1 MNLDELLGRYRN
13 DLRVNRIAEKLRQ
26 LPRVKLHLEGL
37 LCSSDAFIA
46 AAVFGKTSLN
56 HLFIYP
62 EKEEAAYF
70 QNNLSGL
77 LEGKDVMY
85 FPDSFKRPGKF
96 DEVNNNNILL
106 RTETVNR
113 LSNSGTTGEL
123 IVTYPEAL
131 FEKVVQRT
139 VLKENIIEIS
149 IGAKLDAD
157 FVMELLVEHGFGRVD
172 FVYEPGQFSI
182 RGGIIDVFSFG
193 NELPYRVELFGD
205 EVESVRI
212 FDPSTQLSER
222 KLAKVTIVPN
232 IQTQFSAEQKA
243 SLFETL
249 PVNTVIWMKD
259 LAFTLDIL
267 DKCFNSAVA
276 MFEAVTGGGKVDVD
290 EQNHFFLSHPSQTF
304 EPAKKLSEHL
314 LNFSCI
320 ELSKKS
326 MLGGETVPFNIKP
339 QPVLNKNF
347 NLLIENLGQNQKQGI
362 VNFLFSENPKQLKR
376 FNHIFEDMQAEVQ
389 LFPIV
394 KSVHEGFIDED
405 LKVACYTDHQIFER
419 YHKYNIRAGFSKSQA
434 LLLKTLRE
442 MKPGDY
448 VTHIDHGVGVFSG
461 LEKIEVNGHL
471 QEAVRLIYKDN
482 DLLYVS
488 IGSLH
493 KISKYT
499 GKEGTAPKMNKLG
512 TDTWEQV
519 KRRTK
524 KRIKDIAE
532 ELIQLYAKR
541 KAQKGFSFNK
551 DTYLQTE
558 LEASFIYED
567 TPDQVKATKD
577 FKTDMEAEHPMDR
590 LVCGD
595 VGFGKT
601 EIAIRAAFK
610 TVTDGKQAAVLAPTT
625 ILTLQ
630 HYKTFSERLKD
641 FPCKIDYINRF
652 KTAAQ
657 RKDTLRKLEKGE
669 IDIIIGTHAL
679 LSKNVKFK
687 DLGLLVV
694 DEEQKFGVSAKERLR
709 ELKVNVD
716 TLTLTAT
723 PIPRTLQ
730 FSLMGARDLSI
741 INTPPPN
748 RQPIQT
754 ELHVYNDD
762 ILRDAIYYE
771 IYRGGQVF
779 FVHNRVKDINE
790 LAGMMKKLCPDV
802 DFGVAHGQMEGHHL
816 EEAMMKFINKET
828 DVLVCTNIVESG
840 LDIPNA
846 NTMIINNSHWFGL
859 SDLHQLRGRVG
870 RSNKKAFCYL
880 FTPPLSA
887 LPDDARK
894 RLKTIEEYSELGSGF
909 NIAMRDMDIRGA
921 GNLLGAEQSG
931 FIAEIGYETYHK
943 ILDETIRELKE
954 TEFKELY
961 KDELE
966 KKHDYVSECQV
977 DTDVEMLIPDEYVR
991 NINERLSLYTELSN
1005 LKDEQGL
1012 TKFREELRDRFGP
1025 VPPQVEELFSA
1036 VRLSWLGKELG
1047 FEKIVIKSN
1056 QLRGYFP
1063 ENQESFYYQTETFGN
1078 ILKYVQSHPSKCRVK
1093 QTEKNLFIIFEGIKT
1108 MEEARVKLRDVQE
1121 KVRNGVAV

>member
-1 MNLDELLGRYRN
+1 MNLDDLLGLYRN
-13 DLRVNRIAEKLRQ
+13 D
-26 LPRVKLHLEGL
+26 PRVKLLTEKIQSSPPQNLHLTGVV
-37 LCSSDAFIA
+37 CSADAFVA
-46 AAVFGKTSLN
+46 AAVFGKAVLH
-56 HLFIYP
+56 HLFIFP
-62 EKEEAAYF
+62 DKEEAAYF
-70 QNNLSGL
+70 QNNLTNL
-77 LEGKDVMY
+77 LEGKEILF

-96 DEVNNNNILL
+96 EEVNNNNILL

-113 LSNSGTTGEL
+113 LNASATSGEL

-131 FEKVVQRT
+131 FEKVVSRT
-139 VLKENIIEIS
+139 VLKENIIDIS
-149 IGAKLDAD
+149 IGNKLDAD
-157 FVMELLVEHGFGRVD
+157 FVTDLLVEYGFARVD

-205 EVESVRI
+205 EVESIRI

-222 KLAKVTIVPN
+222 KLSKVTIVPN
-232 IQTQFSAEQKA
+232 IQTQFSAEQKT
-243 SLFETL
+243 SFFETL
-249 PVNTVIWMKD
+249 PATTVIWLKD
-259 LAFTLDIL
+259 LAFTTEVLN
-267 DKCFNSAVA
+267 KCFDEAVA
-276 MFEAVTGGGKVDVD
+276 LYQTTAAGKKAEWD
-290 EQNHFFLSHPSQTF
+290 ELNHFFSA
-304 EPAKKLSEHL
+304 EPAQIFETVKNFAGHL
-314 LNFSCI
+314 ARFSCI
-320 ELSKKS
+320 ELSAKALLK
-326 MLGGETVPFNIKP
+326 GETIEFNIKP
-339 QPVLNKNF
+339 QPVFNKHF
-347 NLLIENLGQNQKQGI
+347 NLLIQNLHQNQKQNI
-362 VNFLFSENPKQLKR
+362 INFLFSENPKQLKR
-376 FNHIFEDMQAEVQ
+376 FNHIFEDMQAQVQ

-394 KSVHEGFIDED
+394 RGIHQGFIDTD
-405 LKVACYTDHQIFER
+405 LKMACYTDHQIFER
-419 YHKYNIRAGFSKSQA
+419 YHKYNIKTGFNKSQA
-434 LLLKTLRE
+434 LLMKTLRE
-442 MKPGDY
+442 LKPGDY

-461 LEKIEVNGHL
+461 LEKIDVNGQM
-471 QEAVRLIYKDN
+471 QEAVRLLYRDN

-499 GKEGTAPKMNKLG
+499 GKEGTQPKMNKLG

-532 ELIQLYAKR
+532 ELIQLYARR
-541 KAQKGFSFNK
+541 KAQQGFAFNK

-558 LEASFIYED
+558 LEASFMYED

-610 TVTDGKQAAVLAPTT
+610 AVADGKQAAILAPTT

-630 HYKTFSERLKD
+630 HYKTFSERLKE
-641 FPCKIDYINRF
+641 FPCRIEYLNRF
-652 KTAAQ
+652 KSSAQ
-657 RKDTLRKLEKGE
+657 RKEVLTKLESGE
-669 IDIIIGTHAL
+669 VDILIGTHAL
-679 LSKNVKFK
+679 LSKNLKFK
-687 DLGLLVV
+687 DLGLLIV

-730 FSLMGARDLSI
+730 FSLLGARDLSI

-754 ELHVYNDD
+754 GLQVYNDVT
-762 ILRDAIYYE
+762 LRDAIYFE

-790 LAGMMKKLCPDV
+790 MAGMLKKLCPDV
-802 DFGVAHGQMEGHHL
+802 DFGVAHGQQEGHHL
-816 EEAMMKFINKET
+816 EEAMLKFVNKET

-846 NTMIINNSHWFGL
+846 NTIIINNAHWFGL

-880 FTPPLSA
+880 FTPPVST

-894 RLKTIEEYSELGSGF
+894 RLKTIEEFSDLGSGF

-943 ILDETIRELKE
+943 ILDETIRELKQ

-961 KDELE
+961 KEELE
-966 KKHDYVSECQV
+966 QKQDFVRECQV
-977 DTDVEMLIPDEYVR
+977 DSDVEMLIPDAYVR
-991 NINERLSLYTELSN
+991 NINERLNLYTELSN
-1005 LKDEQGL
+1005 AKDEQAL
-1012 TKFREELRDRFGP
+1012 AKFRDSLRDRFGP
-1025 VPPQVEELFSA
+1025 IPPEVEELFHA
-1036 VRLSWLGKELG
+1036 VRLGWLGKELG
-1047 FEKIVIKSN
+1047 FEKIVIKN
-1056 QLRGYFP
+1056 AQMRGYFP
-1063 ENQESFYYQTETFGN
+1063 ENQESFYYQSEVFGN
-1078 ILKYVQSHPSKCRVK
+1078 IMRYVQQHPGKCRVK
-1093 QTEKNLFIIFEGIKT
+1093 QTEKTLLLIFEGIST
-1108 MEEARVKLRDVQE
+1108 MEEARVKLGDMKQA
-1121 KVRNGVAV
+1121 VAIVAI

>member
-1 MNLDELLGRYRN
+1 MNLDELLGRYRS
-13 DLRVNRIAEKLRQ
+13 DLRVEQIAEKLQ
-26 LPRVKLHLEGL
+26 HVPRAKLHLTGL

-46 AAVFGKTSLN
+46 AAVFGKTPFN

-70 QNNLSGL
+70 QNNLSSL
-77 LEGKDVMY
+77 IERKDVMY
-85 FPDSFKRPGKF
+85 FPDSFKRPAKF

-106 RTETVNR
+106 RTETVNK
-113 LSNSGTTGEL
+113 LSSSATTGEL

-139 VLKENIIEIS
+139 VLKEKIIEIG

-157 FVMELLVEHGFGRVD
+157 FVTELLVEHGFERVD

-205 EVESVRI
+205 EVESIRI

-222 KLAKVTIVPN
+222 KLARVTIVPN
-232 IQTQFSAEQKA
+232 IQTQFSTEQKA
-243 SLFETL
+243 SLFEAL
-249 PVNTVIWMKD
+249 PVNTVIWIKD
-259 LAFTLDIL
+259 LAFTLDVL
-267 DKCFNSAVA
+267 DKCFNTAKA
-276 MFEAVTGGGKVDVD
+276 MFEAATDSGKAEAD
-290 EQNHFFLSHPSQTF
+290 EENYFFSAPSSQTF
-304 EPAKKLSEHL
+304 EPAKSLVEHL
-314 LNFSCI
+314 RNFSCI

-326 MLGGETVPFNIKP
+326 MLNGEMISFYIKP

-347 NLLIENLGQNQKQGI
+347 NLLIENLGQNQKQGVI
-362 VNFLFSENPKQLKR
+362 NFLFSENPKQLKR
-376 FNHIFEDMQAEVQ
+376 FNHIFEDMRAEVQ

-394 KSVHEGFIDED
+394 KSIHEGFIDEGM
-405 LKVACYTDHQIFER
+405 KVACYTDHQIFER
-419 YHKYNIRAGFSKSQA
+419 YHKYNIRTGFSKSQA

-499 GKEGTAPKMNKLG
+499 GKDGTAPKMNKLG

-541 KAQKGFSFNK
+541 KAQKGFAFNK

-558 LEASFIYED
+558 LEASFMYED

-577 FKTDMEAEHPMDR
+577 FKVDMEHEHPMDR

-601 EIAIRAAFK
+601 EVAIRAAFK
-610 TVTDGKQAAVLAPTT
+610 AVADGKQAAVLAPTT

-652 KTAAQ
+652 KTAGQ
-657 RKDTLRKLEKGE
+657 RKETLRKLEKGE

-762 ILRDAIYYE
+762 MLRDAIYYE

-779 FVHNRVKDINE
+779 FVHNRVKDINAI
-790 LAGMMKKLCPDV
+790 AGMLKKLCPDV

-828 DVLVCTNIVESG
+828 DALVCTNIVESG

-846 NTMIINNSHWFGL
+846 NTMIINNAHWFGL

-880 FTPPLSA
+880 FTPPIST

-961 KDELE
+961 KEELE

-991 NINERLSLYTELSN
+991 NINERLSLYSGLSN
-1005 LKDEQGL
+1005 LKDEQSL
-1012 TKFREELRDRFGP
+1012 TKYRDELRDRFGP

-1036 VRLSWLGKELG
+1036 VRLSWMGKELG

-1063 ENQESFYYQTETFGN
+1063 ENRDSFYYQTETFGN
-1078 ILKYVQSHPSKCRVK
+1078 ILKHVQLHPGKCRVK

-1108 MEEARVKLRDVQE
+1108 MEEARVKLRDIQMA
-1121 KVRNGVAV
+1121 VAVVSI